1 MTQIILDQPH
11 THAGVLYAIGDEID
25 VLLHDAEY
33 LVAAG
38 VARFKQ
44 GLQRRAPKNDP
55 PESEASAAA
64 GEPAAA
70 MESTETDAPSPN
82 TD

>member
-11 THAGVLYAIGDEID
+11 THAGQPYEKGAELD
-25 VLLHDAEY
+25 VPQHDAEY
-33 LVAAG
+33 LVTAG

-55 PESEASAAA
+55 PESEASAVA

-70 MESTETDAPSPN
+70 MESTETDAPSPT